1 MLLCFCNFSVYRFN
15 RPAQIYRF
23 IERTRND
30 GYMSTHLSIITDL
43 FLNTTNSFF
52 TIHNTIVITVTLRG
66 SFTCL
71 STVISSFYIHQ
82 SYAQIKRKKN
92 QCLSL
97 STSVHLFCV
106 TKQAIMPILNLNVK
120 VTVDTQL
127 FFPCLPQCFNVIY
140 TRCI

>member
-1 MLLCFCNFSVYRFN
+1 MVTCQPIRVSLL
-15 RPAQIYRF
+15 IY
-23 IERTRND
+23 
-30 GYMSTHLSIITDL
+30 
-43 FLNTTNSFF
+43 FLMTTYSFF
-52 TIHNTIVITVTLRG
+52 TIHNTIVTLRA

-82 SYAQIKRKKN
+82 SYAQIKRKKKP
-92 QCLSL
+92 
-97 STSVHLFCV
+97 SVFLFQQALTFFCV

>member
-1 MLLCFCNFSVYRFN
+1 
-15 RPAQIYRF
+15 
-23 IERTRND
+23 
-30 GYMSTHLSIITDL
+30 MSTHLSIITDL

-82 SYAQIKRKKN
+82 SYAQMKKKKN
-92 QCLSL
+92 
-97 STSVHLFCV
+97 SVFSFNKRSPYLCYN
-106 TKQAIMPILNLNVK
+106 AGIMPILNVNVK

-127 FFPCLPQCFNVIY
+127 FFPCRPQCFNVTY
-140 TRCI
+140 TRYM